1 MHDIIEVEVFN
12 KLFSSIAE
20 EMGIILARSSFSS
33 NIKERRDFSCAIFDA
48 GGELVAQAA
57 HIPVHLGAMPMTLSC
72 ILAEMNLQPGDM
84 VITNDPYRGGS
95 HLPDITLIEP
105 VFAQSCSNQDSP
117 TPIFYVVNR
126 AHHADV
132 GGTNP
137 GSMGLAHS
145 LEEEGYVI
153 SPTLLY
159 SQGI

>member
-12 KLFSSIAE
+12 KLFSSIAD

-48 GGELVAQAA
+48 RGDLVAQAA

-72 ILAEMNLQPGDM
+72 VLEDMRLQPGDM
-84 VITNDPYRGGS
+84 IITNDPYKGGS

-105 VFAQSCSNQDSP
+105 VFATSCHDQTSQDP
-117 TPIFYVVNR
+117 LFYVVNR

-137 GSMGLAHS
+137 GSMGLAGH
-145 LEEEGYVI
+145 
-153 SPTLLY
+153 
-159 SQGI
+159 